1 MSDTVF
7 DRYQARR
14 TRKYLRHQ
22 EQTAHWL
29 PGWRTHA
36 RRRLLVV
43 LLGVVFAAM
52 IAAGVATAFAPGA
65 GVLAFAALCVV
76 FIPVWTTLQ
85 TVSER
90 GDSPTGALDERELAQ
105 RNEARS
111 LALTIT
117 QTLTLVPTFYL
128 YLGSQW
134 SSMDGTTLAASG
146 SILVL
151 ACLLIGGCSATAVLA
166 WTRPDPDPEDDT
178 DTYRKGTA

>member
-1 MSDTVF
+1 MSDTAF
-7 DRYQARR
+7 ERYQARR
-14 TRKYLRHQ
+14 ARKYLQRQ
-22 EQTAHWL
+22 EQTARWL

-52 IAAGVATAFAPGA
+52 IVSGVVAAFAPTP
-65 GVLAFAALCVV
+65 GVLIFAGLCLV
-76 FIPVWTTLQ
+76 FTPVWTSLQ
-85 TVSER
+85 IVSDR

-111 LALTIT
+111 LALTVT
-117 QTLTLVPTFYL
+117 QTLTLIPAFYL
-128 YLGSQW
+128 YLGSRW
-134 SSMDGTTLAASG
+134 EWMDGTTLATSG

-166 WTRPDPDPEDDT
+166 WTRPDPDPEDES